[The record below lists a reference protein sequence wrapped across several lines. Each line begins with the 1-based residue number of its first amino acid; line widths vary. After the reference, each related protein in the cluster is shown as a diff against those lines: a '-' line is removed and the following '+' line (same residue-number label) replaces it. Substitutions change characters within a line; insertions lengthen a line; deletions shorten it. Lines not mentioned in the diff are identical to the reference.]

1 MNNIEV
7 ILKYLETAEAI
18 GSEEVILK
26 GFDIRVLNDYIRT
39 NKEKIR
45 QLSDLSV
52 DLSNEIVN
60 LNEILNKIEL

>member
-26 GFDIRVLNDYIRT
+26 GFDVRVLNDYIRT
-39 NKEKIR
+39 QKEKIR

>member
-26 GFDIRVLNDYIRT
+26 GFDVRVLNDYIKT
-39 NKEKIR
+39 QKEKIR
-45 QLSDLSV
+45 QLSGLSV

-60 LNEILNKIEL
+60 LNEIINKIEL

>member
-7 ILKYLETAEAI
+7 ILKYLETAEVI

-26 GFDIRVLNDYIRT
+26 GFDVRVLNDYIRT
-39 NKEKIR
+39 QKEKIR